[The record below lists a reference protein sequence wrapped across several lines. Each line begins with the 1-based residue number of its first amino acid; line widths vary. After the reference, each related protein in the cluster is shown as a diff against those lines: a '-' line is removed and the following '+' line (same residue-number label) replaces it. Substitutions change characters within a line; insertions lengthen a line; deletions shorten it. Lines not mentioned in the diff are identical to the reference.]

1 MSSYHDKIA
10 PPVATSTPKTYL
22 GKRLLSNEN
31 DSSVVIISPPAK
43 RRLMTVQIFTNL
55 KKEINNH
62 HETFLSKT
70 YL

>member
-22 GKRLLSNEN
+22 GKSNEN
-31 DSSVVIISPPAK
+31 GSSVVIISPPAK
-43 RRLMTVQIFTNL
+43 RRLRTVQIFTNL
-55 KKEINNH
+55 KKEINKH